1 MIRTTKLI
9 WIVMAVLTITAS
21 YAIAGSS
28 QHTGVVL
35 ETVTGGGYTYI
46 HIEEDG
52 KKFWIAGPQT
62 SISKGARVGFSEQV
76 WMSNFTSKALNRT
89 FDKLLFV
96 SGVQVESSV
105 PASSAISPPTDS
117 TSEVTGTYTV
127 EELLSGKDEL
137 NGHLVKVRG
146 NVVKISERI
155 LGRTWVHIKDGTAHE
170 GSSKIIFTST
180 NDSAVVG
187 SVVTAQGRLET
198 DKDFGFGYFYPVIV
212 EDSTFSK

>member
-1 MIRTTKLI
+1 MIRTRKLI
-9 WIVMAVLTITAS
+9 WIVMAVLIITAS
-21 YAIAGSS
+21 YAIAGAS

-35 ETVTGGGYTYI
+35 ETVTGGGYTYM

-52 KKFWIAGPQT
+52 KKFWIAGPQA
-62 SISKGARVGFSEQV
+62 SISKGARVGFSEQI
-76 WMSNFTSKALNRT
+76 WMSNFESKALNRT

-96 SGVQVESSV
+96 SGVQVVSSV
-105 PASSAISPPTDS
+105 QNSPALSPPTGS
-117 TSEVTGTYTV
+117 TSEVAGTYTV
-127 EELLSGKDEL
+127 EELLSKKDEL
-137 NGHLVKVRG
+137 NGRLVKVRG
-146 NVVKISERI
+146 NVIKVSTGI

-170 GSSKIIFTST
+170 GSNKIIFTSR

-187 SVVTAQGRLET
+187 SVVIAQGTLET